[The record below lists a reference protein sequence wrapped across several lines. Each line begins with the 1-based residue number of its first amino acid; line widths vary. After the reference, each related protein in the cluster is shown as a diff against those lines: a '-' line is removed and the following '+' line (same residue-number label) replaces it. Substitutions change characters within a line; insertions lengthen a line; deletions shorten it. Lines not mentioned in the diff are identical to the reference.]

1 MPSLSENIADIKS
14 TVVTEVP
21 AGSTVVLNC
30 DSNDYD
36 HNFMFWL
43 MDSHPLQ
50 IIGPETTFDE
60 RKYKYEVLSGKLHI
74 NSVTPTESGYYKCFS
89 KKLDGA
95 GITVGEVEMI
105 VQGSTFSVVDGIK
118 LGAIIIS
125 ILVLIVCAVIYYRLS
140 REWKNKYEGRAVV
153 PDDEEED
160 GDEIYNPTTTTAIS
174 PPTPA
179 PGPSRN
185 QSAEHLLYG
194 IDNQGLDTDFNSV
207 FENIQI
213 KTSSAS
219 LI

>member
-1 MPSLSENIADIKS
+1 MPSIENIADIKS

-30 DSNDYD
+30 DSNDFD

-43 MDSHPLQ
+43 MDSHPSQ

-60 RKYKYEVLSGKLHI
+60 RKYKYEVLSGKLYI

-105 VQGSTFSVVDGIK
+105 VQGSTFSAVDGIK

-125 ILVLIVCAVIYYRLS
+125 ILVLIVCAVIYYRL
-140 REWKNKYEGRAVV
+140 RKEWNKYGRTVV
-153 PDDEEED
+153 PAEDEEED
-160 GDEIYNPTTTTAIS
+160 GDEIYNRTTTTIS
-174 PPTPA
+174 PPAPV

-213 KTSSAS
+213 KTPSAS

>member
-1 MPSLSENIADIKS
+1 MPSIAENIADIKS

-30 DSNDYD
+30 DSNDFD

-60 RKYKYEVLSGKLHI
+60 KKYKYEVLSGKLHI
-74 NSVTPTESGYYKCFS
+74 NSVSPTESGYYKCFS
-89 KKLDGA
+89 KKLDGV
-95 GITVGEVEMI
+95 GVTVGEVEMI
-105 VQGSTFSVVDGIK
+105 VHGSTFTTADAIK
-118 LGAIIIS
+118 LSAIVIS
-125 ILVLIVCAVIYYRLS
+125 ILVLIVCAVIYFRL
-140 REWKNKYEGRAVV
+140 RKEWNKYDGRTAVPV
-153 PDDEEED
+153 EDDEED
-160 GDEIYNPTTTTAIS
+160 GEEIYNRTTTAIS
-174 PPTPA
+174 QPA

-185 QSAEHLLYG
+185 QSSEHLLYG

-213 KTSSAS
+213 KTPSPS